1 MKLDGMGLFVKDMAT
16 MIQFYRDVLGLEI
29 KETEE
34 GKTIKF
40 EIKVAESDMGK
51 VIGKQGRIAKSIR
64 TVMKSVSAKEGKKVA
79 VEFLDN

>member
-1 MKLDGMGLFVKDMAT
+1 MKEILQSIISNLVDNKEAV
-16 MIQFYRDVLGLEI
+16 EI

-64 TVMKSVSAKEGKKVA
+64 TVMKSVAGKEHKKISIYF
-79 VEFLDN
+79 VE

>member
-1 MKLDGMGLFVKDMAT
+1 MKEILQSIISNLVDNKEAV
-16 MIQFYRDVLGLEI
+16 EI

-64 TVMKSVSAKEGKKVA
+64 TVMKSVAGKEHKKISIV
-79 VEFLDN
+79 

>member
-1 MKLDGMGLFVKDMAT
+1 MKDILETNILNLVDNKDAVKIEEENT
-16 MIQFYRDVLGLEI
+16 EKEI
-29 KETEE
+29 V
-34 GKTIKF
+34 F
-40 EIKVAESDMGK
+40 KVTVENSDMGK